1 MKKIK
6 VAVIGCGRIANA
18 AHIPAYMSN
27 ENSEIKYFCDII
39 PEKAEKA
46 VAEYGCGIAIT
57 DYHIALN
64 DPEIDAVSVCAHTNM
79 HYQVSIDAMRAGK
92 DVLSEKPVARTYKEA
107 EEMLAV
113 QKETGRLLAIGVCT
127 RYHTQVEKVRQL
139 IAEGALGEV
148 YHAYCSFRT
157 GNHGIPGIGGEF
169 TTKAISGGGVLI
181 DHGVH
186 YLDQLLYMLGGP
198 ELKSVS
204 GKAYSKIGTPLKDYQ
219 YEIGHMW
226 AEDTVDFENG
236 TFDVDDFVTGFI
248 QTKNGPTISF
258 NGAWAQNV
266 FEDDKY
272 IDFMGT
278 KAGIRLYYCGNY
290 KLYYFKDYQKVE
302 EEGEMP
308 ESLPI
313 HTAEVYDF
321 IDAVINKKPVRNDI
335 SDLMTTAKLLQAIY
349 DSSETG
355 KEIIFE

>member
-6 VAVIGCGRIANA
+6 VAVIGCGRIANS

-27 ENSEIKYFCDII
+27 ENAEIKYFCDII

-46 VAEYGCGIAIT
+46 VNEYKCGIAIT
-57 DYHIALN
+57 DYHVALN

-107 EEMLAV
+107 EEMLKV

-127 RYHTQVEKVRQL
+127 RYHYQVNKVREM
-139 IAEGALGEV
+139 IAAGELGEV
-148 YHAYCSFRT
+148 YHAHCSFRT
-157 GNHGIPGIGGEF
+157 GDHGIPGLGGEF

-186 YLDQLLYMLGGP
+186 FLDQLLYMIGNP
-198 ELKSVS
+198 ELKSVT
-204 GKAYSKIGTPLKDYQ
+204 GKAYSKIGTPMKDYQ
-219 YEIGHMW
+219 YKIGSMW
-226 AEDTVDFENG
+226 AEDTKDVENG

-258 NGAWAQNV
+258 NGAWAQNI
-266 FEDDKY
+266 FEDDRY
-272 IDFMGT
+272 IDFLGT
-278 KAGIRLYYCGNY
+278 KAGVRLQYCGNY
-290 KLYYFKDYQKVE
+290 KLYYYKDNEKVTVDGE
-302 EEGEMP
+302 EKET
-308 ESLPI
+308 LPI
-313 HTAEVYDF
+313 HTEEVYDF

-335 SDLMTTAKLLQAIY
+335 SDLMNTAKLLQAIY
-349 DSSETG
+349 DSSDSG
-355 KEIIFE
+355 KEIVF